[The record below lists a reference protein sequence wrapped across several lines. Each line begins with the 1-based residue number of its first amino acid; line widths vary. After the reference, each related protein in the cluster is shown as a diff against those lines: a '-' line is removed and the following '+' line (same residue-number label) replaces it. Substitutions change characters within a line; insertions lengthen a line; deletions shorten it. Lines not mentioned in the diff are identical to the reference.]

1 MRSAMRSY
9 LIDEISLSDLGKIEE
24 FLRLKTI
31 QSGLGKIFWV
41 SLPPHL
47 LSSKQAQHPQCQ
59 PHVVAVEL
67 GPNWMKLEFFVR
79 SMNGVGCECQD
90 YCTREQEQF
99 VLHWVQD
106 LVRLLRIE
114 T

>member
-1 MRSAMRSY
+1 MRSY
-9 LIDEISLSDLGKIEE
+9 LIDEISLSDLGKIEQ

-31 QSGLGKIFWV
+31 RSGMEKIFWV
-41 SLPPHL
+41 FLPPHL
-47 LSSKQAQHPQCQ
+47 LSPKQAQHTQCQ
-59 PHVVAVEL
+59 PHVFSAEL
-67 GPNWMKLEFFVR
+67 GVDWIKFEFFVR

-99 VLHWVQD
+99 VLQWASELVLD
-106 LVRLLRIE
+106 LEVE

>member
-1 MRSAMRSY
+1 MRSY
-9 LIDEISLSDLGKIEE
+9 LIDEISVSDLGKIEE

-47 LSSKQAQHPQCQ
+47 LSPKQAQHPKCQ
-59 PHVVAVEL
+59 PHVFATEL
-67 GPNWMKLEFFVR
+67 GANWIKLEFFVR

-99 VLHWVQD
+99 VLRWGQE

>member
-1 MRSAMRSY
+1 MRSY
-9 LIDEISLSDLGKIEE
+9 LIDEISLADLEKIAE
-24 FLRLKTI
+24 FLRLKAT

-47 LSSKQAQHPQCQ
+47 LSPKQARHPQCQ
-59 PHVVAVEL
+59 PHVFAAEL
-67 GPNWMKLEFFVR
+67 GATWIKLEFFVR
-79 SMNGVGCECQD
+79 SMNGVGWECQD

-99 VLHWVQD
+99 ILDWAQE
-106 LVRLLRIE
+106 LVRHLRVE